1 MNNQTLLERL
11 KMEFEPCIAKGL
23 NESALPIIDAS
34 KMALS
39 DHREEQTLIL
49 DYIFLVKTAFLSEL
63 TYALQ
68 AMSIGGLK
76 MGTYIKK
83 LEASEYIQTK
93 QTKHGKAIILTPKA
107 HALFKEASKENLR
120 ANSDD
125 FVKDEILE
133 KRKYMNKLLAFR
145 TELMAILW
153 IDTLFS
159 REDEAFKQA
168 YIEQNKD
175 YYVELTRE
183 NATEMETLALCQR
196 FLSEYIKSNRQK
208 VLSILHQMLLN
219 PSYNFLRNEQNK
231 FYDRMFEYGGKTE
244 RLSDEHLLFLVQ
256 KKILKLQMIR
266 RNLLRKSEN
275 IESEDAP
282 NMAANLKKLDDL
294 LVRFMQ
300 KEENLKKALSESVF
314 GGFSDDGNIIWETA
328 LVTTEAL
335 KDRGVFVVN
344 ITPKKEQSSLVWG
357 VLVKNAEEYPTIRL
371 YKTLNFI
378 EQYCSVATRFNYS
391 AQIYV
396 SSEHDAKIM
405 KERLIELERMSK
417 QFGLLYVLRPSLER
431 LRIVVLP

>member
-1 MNNQTLLERL
+1 MSNETLLEKL
-11 KMEFEPCIAKGL
+11 KSEFEPCIAKGL
-23 NESALPIIDAS
+23 NNTELPIIDAS

-39 DHREEQTLIL
+39 EHREELTLIL
-49 DYIFLVKTAFLSEL
+49 DYIFLVKTAFLSEI
-63 TYALQ
+63 TYAFQTL
-68 AMSIGGLK
+68 SIVGLK
-76 MGTYIKK
+76 ITTYLKK
-83 LEASEYIQTK
+83 LEASEYIAVK
-93 QTKHGKAIILTPKA
+93 QTKNGKAIILSQKGA
-107 HALFKEASKENLR
+107 ALFKEASETNLR
-120 ANSDD
+120 ALSDD
-125 FVKDEILE
+125 FVKDEVLE
-133 KRKYMNKLLAFR
+133 KRKYINKLLSFR
-145 TELMAILW
+145 VELMTILMV
-153 IDTLFS
+153 DTLFS
-159 REDEAFKQA
+159 RESEDYKDA
-168 YIEQNKD
+168 YIEANKD
-175 YYVELTRE
+175 YYIQLTHQ
-183 NATEMETLALCQR
+183 NATDLETLQLRQR
-196 FLSEYIKSNRQK
+196 FLADYIKANRTK
-208 VLSILHQMLLN
+208 VLSILHEALLN
-219 PSYNFLRNEQNK
+219 PSFNFLRNEQNK
-231 FYDRMFEYGGKTE
+231 FYDRIYQYGGKTE
-244 RLSDEHLLFLVQ
+244 RLEDEILLFLVQ

-378 EQYCSVATRFNYS
+378 EQYCSLATRFNYS

-396 SSEHDAKIM
+396 SSEHDAEIM

-417 QFGLLYVLRPSLER
+417 QYGLLYVLRPSLER